1 MSLLLFLSAC
11 SIDDLIGIEAPPLDE
26 ATPTACSS
34 EIWVET
40 TEYDPEV
47 PEPAE
52 ESRVPVEDG
61 SVLWAFKLG
70 DDFRIDLWTVA
81 YPEASDDCEIF
92 LRLDPDEYGE
102 APYWATGHASF
113 SAAEV
118 SDRAGECQKT
128 DDTSRIT
135 VRPTTG
141 DDVRGPHVLQ
151 MTTSCPE
158 SDDDVISYNVMVDWI
173 SDTDPRVGGMD

>member
-1 MSLLLFLSAC
+1 MSPLLFLSAC
-11 SIDDLIGIEAPPLDE
+11 SIGDLVGIEAPPLDE
-26 ATPTACSS
+26 TAPTACSS
-34 EIWVET
+34 EIWVEA

-52 ESRVPVEDG
+52 ASRVPVEDG
-61 SVLWAFKLG
+61 SVVWAFKLG
-70 DDFRIDLWTVA
+70 DDFRIELWTVA

-102 APYWATGHASF
+102 APYWATGHAHF
-113 SAAEV
+113 TAAEV
-118 SDRAGECQKT
+118 SDRAGECQTT
-128 DDTSRIT
+128 DHTSWMT

-151 MTTSCPE
+151 MTTTCP
-158 SDDDVISYNVMVDWI
+158 DRDDVVDSYNVMVDWI
-173 SDTDPRVGGMD
+173 SDTDPREEAMD